1 MTETV
6 QTTANTEPD
15 RSDSRQ
21 GTALPAQYSPAQVE
35 ERLYEHWVSAG
46 LFRADAGSDKPPF
59 CIVIPPPNVTGSLHI
74 GHALDHT
81 IQDSLIRRKRMQG
94 YEALWLPGMD
104 HAGIATQNVV
114 ERQLAAE
121 GLSRHDLGR
130 EKFIERV
137 WQWKAE
143 SGGKILG
150 QMRRLGDSVD
160 WTRERFTMDEGLS
173 RAVVTIFKRLFDD
186 DLIYRAERII
196 NWCPRCLTAL
206 SDIEVEH
213 SDDEGELISIRYSDE
228 VVVATT
234 RAETMLGDTAVAVHP
249 DDERYQHLIGTE
261 VELPLTGR
269 RIPIVADAHVDPSFG
284 TGMVKVT
291 PAHDPNDFEIGQRH
305 GLPSLT
311 VMDERGVITV
321 RGPFE
326 GLDRYEARPAIVEA
340 LREEGRIVSEKRP
353 YVHAV
358 GHCSRCGT
366 TVEPRLSLQ
375 WFVRTEPLAQ
385 AAGDAVRGGRVKI
398 EPQELAKRYFA
409 WVDNMHD
416 WCISRQL
423 WWGHRIPV
431 WYGPNGE
438 VVCVGPDEEPPGTVE
453 QGWRQDEDVL
463 DTWFSSGLWPFSTLG
478 WPDQTT
484 DLAKFYPTSVLVTG
498 YDILFFWVARMMMFG
513 LYAMNGEQ
521 PFNVVALHG
530 MVRDQH
536 GKKMSKSFGNVVDP
550 LDWIE
555 RFGADATRFTLA
567 RGANPGSDVPVSEE
581 WAQGSRNF
589 CNKLWNATRYA
600 LLSGATVEGDLP
612 PASEL
617 GSVDRWILSRLQH
630 VTAQVDEY
638 FDAYEFAKVC
648 DTLYHFA
655 WDDVADWY
663 IELTKPILNSGDA
676 EAAARTRRVL
686 GHVLDQLLR
695 LLHPVLPFVT
705 EELWQ
710 ALTAPASQPAGV
722 HSIVVAAWPAAD
734 PAYVDEA
741 AEAELAALQRV
752 VTEVRRFRSDQGL
765 KPGQRVNARL
775 AGLNG
780 LAGHEPLI
788 RSLARLDA
796 PGDAFAATA
805 TLQVGGGVVVELD
818 TRGSIDVAAERAR
831 LEKDRAAAEKEAAQC
846 RAKLDNP
853 AFVGKA
859 PEQVVGKIRGRLAA
873 AEAELERLSRQLDT
887 LAGV

>member
-1 MTETV
+1 M
-6 QTTANTEPD
+6 QTTARHQPD
-15 RSDSRQ
+15 SS
-21 GTALPAQYSPAQVE
+21 LPAQYSPVQVE
-35 ERLYEHWVSAG
+35 QRRYEQWVAAG
-46 LFRADAGSDKPPF
+46 LFRVDAGSERPPYA
-59 CIVIPPPNVTGSLHI
+59 IVIPPPNVTGSLHI

-81 IQDSLIRRKRMQG
+81 IQDALIRRKRMQG

-121 GLSRHDLGR
+121 GASRHDLGR
-130 EKFIERV
+130 EKFVERV

-173 RAVVTIFKRLFDD
+173 RAVLTIFKRLFEE

-213 SDDEGELISIRYSDE
+213 TEDEGELISIRYNHD

-249 DDERYQHLIGTE
+249 DDERYKHLVGTE

-269 RIPIVADAHVDPSFG
+269 RIPVVADEHVDPTFG

-311 VMDERGVITV
+311 VMDERGVITAH
-321 RGPFE
+321 GPFE
-326 GLDRYEARPAIVEA
+326 GLDRFEARPAIVAA
-340 LREEGRIVSEKRP
+340 LREQGRIVAEKRP

-358 GHCSRCGT
+358 GHCSRCST

-375 WFVRTEPLAQ
+375 WFVRTGPLAR
-385 AAGDAVRGGRVKI
+385 AAGDAVRDGRVSI
-398 EPQELAKRYFA
+398 EPPELAKRYFS

-431 WYGPNGE
+431 WYGPEGQ
-438 VVCVGPDEEPPGTVE
+438 VVCVGPDEQPPGTAQE
-453 QGWRQDEDVL
+453 GWHQDEDVL
-463 DTWFSSGLWPFSTLG
+463 DTWFSSALWPFSTLG
-478 WPDQTT
+478 WPDETA
-484 DLAKFYPTSVLVTG
+484 DLRRFYPTSVLVTG

-513 LYAMNGEQ
+513 LYAMNGVQ

-550 LDWIE
+550 LDWID

-567 RGANPGSDVPVSEE
+567 RGANPGGDVPVSEE
-581 WAQGSRNF
+581 WVQGSRNF

-600 LLSGATVEGDLP
+600 LLSGATVDGDLP

-617 GSVDRWILSRLQH
+617 GSVDRWILSRLSH
-630 VTAQVDEY
+630 VIAQVDEQ
-638 FDAYEFAKVC
+638 FEAYEFAKVC

-655 WDDVADWY
+655 WDDVCDWY
-663 IELTKPILNSGDA
+663 LELTKPILASGD
-676 EAAARTRRVL
+676 EVAAGRTRRVL

-695 LLHPVLPFVT
+695 LLHPVIPFVT
-705 EELWQ
+705 EELWVG
-710 ALTAPASQPAGV
+710 LTGGSSV
-722 HSIVVAAWPAAD
+722 VVAAWPSAD
-734 PAYVDEA
+734 PSYLDDA
-741 AEAELAALQRV
+741 AEVELIALQRV
-752 VTEVRRFRSDQGL
+752 VTEVRRFRADQGVR
-765 KPGQRVNARL
+765 PGQRVTARL
-775 AGLNG
+775 TGLGG
-780 LAGHEPLI
+780 LSSHQPLI
-788 RSLARLDA
+788 RALARLDGPA
-796 PGDAFAATA
+796 DGFAATA
-805 TLQVGGGVVVELD
+805 TLAVTGGVGVELD

-831 LEKDRAAAEKEAAQC
+831 LEKDRAAAEKEAAQT

-859 PEQVVGKIRGRLAA
+859 PEHVVAKIRERLAA
-873 AEAELERLSRQLDT
+873 AEAELARISRQLDA
-887 LAGV
+887 LPAA